1 MLVDII
7 TTISI
12 CNATTYIY
20 FSCAYDQDIYV
31 MTTIVTTLNTL
42 RLLVMYPKMISLV
55 ALIPKVS
62 YRQNYI
68 ECLEKLVLS

>member
-1 MLVDII
+1 
-7 TTISI
+7 
-12 CNATTYIY
+12 
-20 FSCAYDQDIYV
+20 